1 MSECR
6 GLNVA
11 DAVSRRV
18 NFVGLVHPTPLRET
32 EALREGEG
40 MKASHIQGLTKISK
54 YIPVGTSS
62 EAFFPEIP
70 TAGQETN
77 GIPAHEFSH
86 FLHPNRSQL

>member
-1 MSECR
+1 
-6 GLNVA
+6 LNVA

-18 NFVGLVHPTPLRET
+18 NFVGPVHPET
-32 EALREGEG
+32 EAFREGEG
-40 MKASHIQGLTKISK
+40 MKASHIQGLTKICK

-70 TAGQETN
+70 TEGQETN
-77 GIPAHEFSH
+77 GMPAHEFSH